1 MSKIAD
7 DLPNELAIRQQE
19 VVEYYDWFSKFYDL
33 FSGDW
38 YYGRARRFAVEQLQL
53 VEGQS
58 VLNLPCGTGLNYR
71 HFQNYLSQTGL
82 IIGID
87 LSSGMLRK
95 ATQKTELNHWD
106 NVINLMGDAT
116 QITSDWIEEHVDQQ
130 ADVDAVL
137 CDLGLSGFPD
147 WETIIDNL
155 LSMLRPNGRIVIMD
169 WYIPKPTIRGSFI
182 KWIGKGEVDRPLYQ
196 YLETRV
202 ANFSVS
208 REFCRGGVFVASGNR
223 IE

>member
-208 REFCRGGVFVASGNR
+208 REF
-223 IE
+223 

>member
-7 DLPNELAIRQQE
+7 DSPNELAIRQQE

-208 REFCRGGVFVASGNR
+208 REF
-223 IE
+223 

>member
-7 DLPNELAIRQQE
+7 DSPNELAIRQQE

-116 QITSDWIEEHVDQQ
+116 QITSDWIEEHVDQH
-130 ADVDAVL
+130 
-137 CDLGLSGFPD
+137 
-147 WETIIDNL
+147 NL